1 MLGNITI
8 SDQVALLVGSHI
20 QLDAAIVTQLKEVVC
35 ETEKTAMQLMNE
47 SRKLNKATH
56 LDNTMLTQP
65 KSSKDLQAY
74 CNMMLER
81 NAQLVAGIAEII
93 GHIQYQDAVRQR
105 IERIETAISKRN
117 KVFVK
122 FAKHLT
128 DHEPSLFELALQM
141 QDLLSEYRSLESRHA
156 SKRPSLGEKKV
167 EFF

>member
-1 MLGNITI
+1 
-8 SDQVALLVGSHI
+8 
-20 QLDAAIVTQLKEVVC
+20 
-35 ETEKTAMQLMNE
+35 
-47 SRKLNKATH
+47 
-56 LDNTMLTQP
+56 
-65 KSSKDLQAY
+65 
-74 CNMMLER
+74 MLER

-141 QDLLSEYRSLESRHA
+141 QDLVSEYRSLEQLHA
-156 SKRPSLGEKKV
+156 RNKSGSGEIKV